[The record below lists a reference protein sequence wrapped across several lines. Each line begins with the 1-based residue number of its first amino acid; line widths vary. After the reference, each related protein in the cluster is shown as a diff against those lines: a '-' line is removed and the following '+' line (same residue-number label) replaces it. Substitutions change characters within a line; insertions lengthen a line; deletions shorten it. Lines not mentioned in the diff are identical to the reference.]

1 VSAGGESLVIYI
13 GVTMTVSSLAAIAR
27 PDLLVR
33 ESRRNWE
40 KRLRE
45 LDAGASEAFF
55 EERRELEAYPPR
67 FDLSHDTLRRF
78 GMAGFVLGVACIIW
92 GLTK

>member
-1 VSAGGESLVIYI
+1 MSAGGESLFIYI
-13 GVTMTVSSLAAIAR
+13 GATMTVSSLAAIVR
-27 PDLLVR
+27 PDMLVR

-45 LDAGASEAFF
+45 LDAGAPEAFF

-78 GMAGFVLGVACIIW
+78 GMAGLVLGVACLFW
-92 GLTK
+92 GLAK

>member
-1 VSAGGESLVIYI
+1 MSAGGEGLLIFI
-13 GVTMTVSSLAAIAR
+13 GVTMTVSSLVAILR
-27 PDLLVR
+27 PEKLVR

-45 LDAGASEAFF
+45 LDAGAPEVFF

-67 FDLSHDTLRRF
+67 FDVSHSTLRRF
-78 GMAGFVLGVACIIW
+78 GVLGLALGIAV
-92 GLTK
+92 LVVRLL